1 MGEPEE
7 VSVREERG
15 GGLDRFATPLY
26 SVAEAA
32 RYLDVPVSTFATWT
46 HGYRRRPAGRRK
58 VVGGPVLTALPRSGV
73 RAPIIPFIG
82 LAEGLVLAAMRR
94 SGVSLQRIRPALE
107 RLDEE
112 FGLAHA
118 LASQRL
124 YTDGAEV
131 LFDYAESANDPTAA
145 RAALDLVVVRNDQ
158 RVFNEVVAA
167 YLQRVDF
174 APRVIPGLSIYR
186 PTRSLTSSLIPSA
199 DSDSRS
205 SLAAARGWKMRS
217 GSFGRV
223 SRSMSLPMS
232 TAYGR
237 CRRSCA
243 TAGG

>member
-1 MGEPEE
+1 LASEE
-7 VSVREERG
+7 VGVQDERG

-32 RYLDVPVSTFATWT
+32 RYLDVPASTFATWT
-46 HGYRRRPAGRRK
+46 HGYRRRPAGRRE

-94 SGVSLQRIRPALE
+94 SGVPLQRIRPALE
-107 RLDEE
+107 RLEEE

-131 LFDYAESANDPTAA
+131 LFDYAESADDPTAA
-145 RAALDLVVVRNDQ
+145 RAARELVVVRNDQ

-167 YLQRVDF
+167 YLQRVKFRSPSPAED
-174 APRVIPGLSIYR
+174 ADTARQPGSK
-186 PTRSLTSSLIPSA
+186 TRRQP
-199 DSDSRS
+199 
-205 SLAAARGWKMRS
+205 
-217 GSFGRV
+217 
-223 SRSMSLPMS
+223 
-232 TAYGR
+232 
-237 CRRSCA
+237 
-243 TAGG
+243 